1 MNNLNLI
8 IIIFIYE
15 EKKVN
20 RIYNI
25 GISDKFFFDEV
36 YFKEGKC

>member
-8 IIIFIYE
+8 ITTFIHE
-15 EKKVN
+15 EKKAN
-20 RIYNI
+20 RIHNI
-25 GISDKFFFDEV
+25 GISDKSLSDEV